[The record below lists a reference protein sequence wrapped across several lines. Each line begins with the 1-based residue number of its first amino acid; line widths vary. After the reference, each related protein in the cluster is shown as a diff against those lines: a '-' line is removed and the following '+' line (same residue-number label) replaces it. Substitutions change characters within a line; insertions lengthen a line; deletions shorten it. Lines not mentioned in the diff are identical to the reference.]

1 MNRELALLVRRP
13 MRLRISPVALV
24 PSDPN
29 RRSLDPTVFGPIPPT
44 LRLSMQAP
52 LLEKFVLK
60 PWLAGLSIIIALLA
74 THL

>member
-13 MRLRISPVALV
+13 ISVHISPEALV
-24 PSDPN
+24 LSDPK
-29 RRSLDPTVFGPIPPT
+29 SSVLDPTVFGPIPPT
-44 LRLSMQAP
+44 LRLSIQAP

-60 PWLAGLSIIIALLA
+60 PCLAGLSIIIALLA